1 MGKTEQMV
9 GFERFLLGCP
19 EMWLP
24 RERERVRSPVSTSA
38 CFSLFRDEED
48 TARPEKAQSSPLGGS
63 KMSSPFLQ
71 PALDPTGPT
80 YKQGILAR
88 KMHHDVDGK
97 KSGSRLP
104 CGASVCGGAGG
115 SAQGHVLTCAQG
127 NCLDSDCVR
136 HSREVGG

>member
-1 MGKTEQMV
+1 
-9 GFERFLLGCP
+9 
-19 EMWLP
+19 MWLP
-24 RERERVRSPVSTSA
+24 SERERVGGPVSTSA

-48 TARPEKAQSSPLGGS
+48 TARPEKARYSPVGG

-97 KSGSRLP
+97 KSGCRLP
-104 CGASVCGGAGG
+104 CRTGPVSVGVQGALLRDMC
-115 SAQGHVLTCAQG
+115 
-127 NCLDSDCVR
+127 
-136 HSREVGG
+136 